1 MLKNEVTK
9 KLEIIFPN
17 GRVHVEDFSHEHS
30 VPAGSE
36 SHLRVR
42 VVSEAFVGLNSVA
55 RHRKVYGAL
64 SEQFNSGLH
73 ALQLQLL
80 TPDEDDSTPVLD
92 TPKCMGGDK
101 VR

>member
-9 KLEIIFPN
+9 KLKSIFSK
-17 GRVHVEDFSHEHS
+17 GTVLVEDFSHEHS

-42 VVSEAFVGLNSVA
+42 VVSEEFVGLNSVA
-55 RHRKVYGAL
+55 RHRKVYAAL
-64 SEQFNSGLH
+64 TQQFGKGLH

-80 TPDEDDSTPVLD
+80 TPDEDDSSPVLEA
-92 TPKCMGGDK
+92 PKCMGGENK
-101 VR
+101 S